1 MNEAEGARRARRAIA
16 LGLFAFVVT
25 RAWLVLSVA
34 DVFVYGEEFAKSTAA
49 KVMLDGLGIPH
60 HQFAY
65 VYHEGGGFLV
75 SHLTALLFGALGPSV
90 LAVKLAALLVSSLV
104 FAAALR
110 FAAEHLE
117 RRALGAVAAAF
128 VLAPLGI
135 QRATLLSLGTHF
147 AAMLFVLGILGTA
160 ARLLAREP
168 GRDGRA
174 RDAWALGL
182 WSGLGVYVS
191 ALALPAVAAAA
202 LALARRRVARA
213 DAWRALAGFALGA
226 LPLWWM
232 LSRVGL
238 DALRVRA
245 EFGVG
250 RPRPTLS
257 QSLASLLDPLA
268 GSSDPWAWAAAAAVL
283 ALAVVG
289 LARVRPSLRA
299 LVLGYLL
306 LHATAYVASGMAV
319 RSPPDHAGGWLLALR
334 AVPLWLFGVL
344 FAAGGAAHLARRGG
358 SLGRLGAASFA
369 LALVPG
375 ARSYVGL
382 LLEARPTH
390 PIENF
395 ALLARTRGYSY
406 AEYFGSLRT
415 HLQGTL
421 EQRTETLLRL
431 RDDPRLV
438 VPAVAEHLHL
448 EGWIARPDTLS
459 RSARAIFGEHAALA
473 LLAAGRALHG
483 GWTPDFETA
492 FARLRAQPAEDGPAL
507 AEALGRTGLHARFS
521 TGELEHLLATPVP
534 AELQSDF
541 LRGVGWRVHQ
551 TFRFRPDLAQRWLDA
566 QDPVL
571 QPGLRAGYQSAR
583 DLDRL

>member
-1 MNEAEGARRARRAIA
+1 MSESEGARETRRAIA
-16 LGLFAFVVT
+16 LGLLAFVVT

-34 DVFVYGEEFAKSTAA
+34 DVFGYGEEFAKGAAA
-49 KVMLDGLGIPH
+49 KVLLDDLGIPH
-60 HQFAY
+60 HQLAY
-65 VYHEGGGFLV
+65 AYHEGGGFLV
-75 SHLTALLFGALGPSV
+75 SHLTALLFAALGPSV

-117 RRALGAVAAAF
+117 RKALGAVAAAF

-160 ARLLAREP
+160 ARLLAREKGCG
-168 GRDGRA
+168 GRS

-191 ALALPAVAAAA
+191 ALAFPAVAAAA
-202 LALARRRVARA
+202 LALAWRRVARA

-238 DALRVRA
+238 DALGVRA
-245 EFGVG
+245 EFGVE
-250 RPRPTLS
+250 RPRASPS
-257 QSLASLLDPLA
+257 RSLAALFDPLA

-283 ALAVVG
+283 ALAAIG
-289 LARVRPSLRA
+289 LARVRPALRA

-306 LHATAYVASGMAV
+306 LHAAAYVASGMAV

-344 FAAGGAAHLARRGG
+344 FAAGGAAHLARRGDA
-358 SLGRLGAASFA
+358 LGRLGAATFA

-382 LLEARPTH
+382 LLEARPTQ
-390 PIENF
+390 PIENLT
-395 ALLARTRGYSY
+395 LLARARGYSY
-406 AEYFGSLRT
+406 SEYFGSLRT

-448 EGWIARPDTLS
+448 EGWIARPDSLS
-459 RSARAIFGEHAALA
+459 QSAREVFGERTALA
-473 LLAAGRALHG
+473 LLSAGRALHG
-483 GWTPDFETA
+483 GWTPHFETA
-492 FARLRAQPAEDGPAL
+492 FARLRAQPAEAWPAL
-507 AEALGRTGLHARFS
+507 GEALGRTGLHVRFS
-521 TGELEHLLATPVP
+521 TGELERLLAIPVP
-534 AELQSDF
+534 AEDRADF

-551 TFRFRPDLAQRWLDA
+551 TFRFRPDLALRWLDA
-566 QDPVL
+566 QDPAL
-571 QPGLRAGYQSAR
+571 QPGLRTGYQSAR